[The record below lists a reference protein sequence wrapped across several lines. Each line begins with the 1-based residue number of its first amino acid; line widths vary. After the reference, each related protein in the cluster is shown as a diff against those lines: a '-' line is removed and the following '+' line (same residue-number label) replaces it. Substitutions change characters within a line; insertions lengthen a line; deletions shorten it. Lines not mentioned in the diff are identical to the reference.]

1 MCLLVKHLSFIC
13 PLKRALT
20 KRGSSLAVRT
30 RKFSRRTPAVSAK
43 LGSCFR
49 GGETV
54 SPDQRGEQL
63 FNLWRLSY
71 FVRHGD

>member
-1 MCLLVKHLSFIC
+1 MPHEG
-13 PLKRALT
+13 ALT

-30 RKFSRRTPAVSAK
+30 RKFSRRTPAVLTK
-43 LGSCFR
+43 LGAWSCFCVPRSGVCR
-49 GGETV
+49 GF
-54 SPDQRGEQL
+54 RGELL